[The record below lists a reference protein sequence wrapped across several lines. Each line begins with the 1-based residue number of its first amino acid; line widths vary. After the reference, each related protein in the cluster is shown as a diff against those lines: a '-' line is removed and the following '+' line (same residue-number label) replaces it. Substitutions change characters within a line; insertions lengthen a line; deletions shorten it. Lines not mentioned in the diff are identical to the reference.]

1 MKQGVIYAGIAIVVG
16 GGAFYLGRSTG
27 VKPENKSEKKEVA
40 EKPTIKELRQAG
52 GFKFINPLLECDNY
66 YPTKNP
72 SLELLE
78 NQIQSYI
85 SSAVNANKATKISL
99 YYRDLNN
106 GPWIGLGENDFYS
119 PASLLKVPIM
129 IAALKYAEGNND
141 FLKKKIKY
149 SQHTEDGIVQNIT
162 DNDMVKL
169 GNSYTI
175 EQLME
180 YMIISSDNEA
190 KNLIL
195 FNLPESVMN
204 DVYSDLGIIVPG
216 IRTPDDFMSVKDY
229 SAFFRILY
237 NATYLNKKM
246 SEKGL
251 EILSRAKFNAGLRN
265 GVPNGTLVCNKF
277 GERGIPGTNLKQLH
291 DCGIVYVG
299 THPYLLCVMTRGED
313 WDELAGIIS
322 EVSAMVYNW
331 QSK

>member
-1 MKQGVIYAGIAIVVG
+1 MKQGVIYVAIAAVVG
-16 GGAFYLGRSTG
+16 GGAFVAGRMTSKPAE
-27 VKPENKSEKKEVA
+27 VKQEKA
-40 EKPTIKELRQAG
+40 AASDKPTIKELRQAG

-78 NQIQSYI
+78 NQLQSFVRTAI
-85 SSAVNANKATKISL
+85 NNHRASKISL

-106 GPWIGLGENDFYS
+106 GPWVGIDENEYYS
-119 PASLLKVPIM
+119 PASLLKVPIL
-129 IAALKYAEGNND
+129 IAGLKYAESNPD
-141 FLKKKIKY
+141 FLKKKIQY
-149 SQHTEDGIVQNIT
+149 SQLTEEDIVQNIT
-162 DNDMVKL
+162 DEDVVKL
-169 GNSYTI
+169 GRSYTI

-190 KNLIL
+190 KNLVL
-195 FNLPESVMN
+195 FNLPESVLS
-204 DVYSDLGIIVPG
+204 DVYTDLGIIVPG

-251 EILSRAKFNAGLRN
+251 EILSRAKFNAGLRK
-265 GVPNGTLVCNKF
+265 GVPVGTLVCNKF

-322 EVSAMVYNW
+322 EVSSMVYNW
-331 QSK
+331 QVK

>member
-1 MKQGVIYAGIAIVVG
+1 MKQSLIYILIALSVG
-16 GGAFYLGRSTG
+16 AIAFFAGRSSAPAPE
-27 VKPENKSEKKEVA
+27 VKTVSSTANNN
-40 EKPTIKELRQAG
+40 PTITELRQAG
-52 GFKFINPLLECDNY
+52 GHKFINPLLECDNY
-66 YPTKNP
+66 YPTKTA

-78 NQIQSYI
+78 NQLQAYVSGAI
-85 SSAVNANKATKISL
+85 SSGKASKISL

-106 GPWIGLGENDFYS
+106 GPWIGIGENDFYA

-129 IAALKYAEGNND
+129 IAALKYAENNPE

-149 SQHTEDGIVQNIT
+149 SQLTEDGVVPNIT
-162 DNDMVKL
+162 DVDVVKL
-169 GNSYTI
+169 GSTYTI
-175 EQLME
+175 EKLLE

-195 FNLPESVMN
+195 FNIQESVVT
-204 DVYSDLGIIVPG
+204 DVYADLGIIVPG

-237 NATYLNKKM
+237 NATYLNKQM

-251 EILSRAKFNAGLRN
+251 EILSRAKFNAGLRK
-265 GVPNGTLVCNKF
+265 GVPEGMVVCNKF

-291 DCGIVYVG
+291 DCGIIYSEG
-299 THPYLLCVMTRGED
+299 HPYLLCVMTRGEE
-313 WDELAGIIS
+313 WDELANIIAEIS
-322 EVSAMVYNW
+322 SMVHNW